1 MSSVTAQQILTRCN
15 RILQDNG
22 IRWPDA
28 EMIDWLNDAMRYV
41 VFQRPDANMKSGT
54 FTCAA
59 GTRQVLTK
67 SVGGFP
73 TALRLRSVVRNVSST
88 NKRAIKLVTQSVLDN
103 EHPNWH
109 SEAAEADIQLY
120 VFDPLLPK
128 EFLVYPPAADTNT
141 IEVVYSAA
149 PTEVTSD
156 TLSSTIDLDDTY
168 ISIVVDLILA
178 RAYAKDAEYAAN
190 AQRAQVHQALADQA
204 MGLSIQ
210 SAAASSPVDD
220 SKGTA

>member
-1 MSSVTAQQILTRCN
+1 MSSVTAQQILTRCSN
-15 RILQDNG
+15 ILQDNG
-22 IRWPDA
+22 IRWPES
-28 EMIDWLNDAMRYV
+28 EMINWLNDAMRYV
-41 VFQRPDANMKSGT
+41 VLQRPDSNMKSGT

-73 TALRLRSVVRNVSST
+73 TALRLRSVIRNVSSS

-103 EHPNWH
+103 EHPTWH

-128 EFLVYPPAADTNT
+128 EFLVYPPAAVTNT

-149 PTEVTSD
+149 PTEITSG

-168 ISIVVDLILA
+168 VGVVVDLILA

-190 AQRAQVHQALADQA
+190 AQRSQAHQALADA
-204 MGLSIQ
+204 ALGMSIQ
-210 SAAASSPVDD
+210 SASASSPVDA
-220 SKGTA
+220 SQGTA